1 MPCAAAGP
9 GPGDDA
15 AVGVDHNRGE
25 KKFPYAKS
33 RLTTVLGGM
42 ENVQLMTIPQRLRN
56 QLVTLLAIAKPD
68 TTTALN
74 LIFVFWICAFK
85 GVYQCQLG
93 RLRMSVCLLGPTLP
107 VCPKQMLVPA
117 CAQPSANP
125 NPNPCLCAC
134 SSLSTR
140 STSISH
146 WLQPMT
152 YKPRAFQIAA

>member
-56 QLVTLLAIAKPD
+56 QLVTLASEPD
-68 TTTALN
+68 TRALN
-74 LIFVFWICAFK
+74 LMYVFGSALSRVSTK
-85 GVYQCQLG
+85 SGAYASG
-93 RLRMSVCLLGPTLP
+93 GLLGNLH
-107 VCPKQMLVPA
+107 VH
-117 CAQPSANP
+117 
-125 NPNPCLCAC
+125 
-134 SSLSTR
+134 SLGDHVSVRRRVRRRYVDILGIRRET
-140 STSISH
+140 
-146 WLQPMT
+146 
-152 YKPRAFQIAA
+152 

>member
-15 AVGVDHNRGE
+15 AVGIDHNRGE

-56 QLVTLLAIAKPD
+56 QLISLLAIAKPD

-93 RLRMSVCLLGPTLP
+93 RLRMSVCLLGPT
-107 VCPKQMLVPA
+107 PA

-140 STSISH
+140 STSISQ
-146 WLQPMT
+146 WLQPLT